1 MGTLVLLEG
10 AILFLLT
17 YSYNVWGELPAPTN
31 VTLDTLNTHYV
42 LRWDWDR
49 EHAGNQNVTFTAQY
63 LAKYKLRRPRQ
74 DWVTVCVSVSV
85 SERECDFTTADL
97 NYLGIFVL
105 RVQASAQTHTHT
117 GTHTLQSSWVNYSFC
132 PDSDAALG
140 PPSHVELSGQGRGL
154 LEVKISDPVTHS
166 NESMRL
172 HVPSMYYRIQYW
184 RQDTHTQAEL
194 VNSDPALVTL
204 SGLLE
209 WVVYCVRVQTRYDFY
224 RKYSAYTAPQCIRTQ
239 GQTPYWQVALWF
251 LLSLGV
257 VFAVVLLS
265 AFSFLRFF
273 GVLKSTYFPSNQLP
287 IHIQEYLQDAA
298 SDRPRLLTPESDSEL
313 LIGQLDICPEVAV
326 APATGVL
333 EMQSE
338 LEYAHHDRHGSGDS
352 GMYSAEEAS
361 GGGVAL
367 QETEKH
373 KGRGEREG
381 ERKNE
386 EAEEEED
393 EGVRDVCV

>member
-1 MGTLVLLEG
+1 MM
-10 AILFLLT
+10 
-17 YSYNVWGELPAPTN
+17 P
-31 VTLDTLNTHYV
+31 
-42 LRWDWDR
+42 
-49 EHAGNQNVTFTAQY
+49 
-63 LAKYKLRRPRQ
+63 
-74 DWVTVCVSVSV
+74 
-85 SERECDFTTADL
+85 
-97 NYLGIFVL
+97 
-105 RVQASAQTHTHT
+105 QA
-117 GTHTLQSSWVNYSFC
+117 
-132 PDSDAALG
+132 
-140 PPSHVELSGQGRGL
+140 
-154 LEVKISDPVTHS
+154 
-166 NESMRL
+166 
-172 HVPSMYYRIQYW
+172 
-184 RQDTHTQAEL
+184 AEL

-204 SGLLE
+204 SGLVE

-224 RKYSAYTAPQCIRTQ
+224 RKYSAYTAPRCIRTQ

-386 EAEEEED
+386 EEEEEED